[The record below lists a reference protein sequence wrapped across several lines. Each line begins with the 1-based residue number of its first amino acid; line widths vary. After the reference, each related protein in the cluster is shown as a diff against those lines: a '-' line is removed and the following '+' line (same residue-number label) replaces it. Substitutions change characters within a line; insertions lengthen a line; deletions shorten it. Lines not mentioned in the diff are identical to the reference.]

1 MIHDVKYVVITP
13 VRDEERHG
21 EATVRSVASQ
31 TKRGTCSRRPGGPRW
46 GVWGCRAG
54 CCGVLVG
61 RLGGVP
67 GVAVVFPPE
76 RGGVGV
82 LCGQADARG
91 FAWLVVW
98 EGAAGAAGQPVGGGS
113 ACRRL
118 NAAAS
123 CPAHGQSRDSRRI
136 VLRAWRAIRPDWCSR
151 RYRSRL
157 SSHARVW
164 SVRHSCLVHATMSC
178 ASITSH
184 SHAWLCS
191 KSLNG
196 RLRIPQSL
204 PWRM

>member
-1 MIHDVKYVVITP
+1 M
-13 VRDEERHG
+13 
-21 EATVRSVASQ
+21 
-31 TKRGTCSRRPGGPRW
+31 PRW
-46 GVWGCRAG
+46 G
-54 CCGVLVG
+54 
-61 RLGGVP
+61 RLGVSGWVLRGV
-67 GVAVVFPPE
+67 GWASGGRAVVFLPE

-91 FAWLVVW
+91 VAWLVVG
-98 EGAAGAAGQPVGGGS
+98 EGAAGAAGLPVGGGS

-123 CPAHGQSRDSRRI
+123 CPAQAQSRERCRI

-184 SHAWLCS
+184 SHTCS
-191 KSLNG
+191 GGRSRARPARGAAVNEQSRPMDIVVRLAFARELDPFKSN
-196 RLRIPQSL
+196 
-204 PWRM
+204 